1 MVLSFDCDT
10 PIGKKEITWEIR
22 LWRPATTLLSTASLN
37 VTQMLK
43 LFISM
48 YCERKTRSRRHTMK
62 NYDRVR
68 SNGGHLY
75 ILRLNFDFND
85 HKEFVG
91 SWICTTKETVFQIS
105 SVKTSSC
112 LMELVSPNL
121 RFITKVSTA
130 WTAHAFDLV
139 LRMAL
144 YLRHFML
151 WCPVT
156 ARSSTKHAT
165 ATGLGTGIIHESR
178 SLNNLTSK
186 CIVTQYVGLTILFL
200 CLHRL
205 PRKDPPKAI
214 RPLQYM
220 SPTLRAH

>member
-1 MVLSFDCDT
+1 M
-10 PIGKKEITWEIR
+10 
-22 LWRPATTLLSTASLN
+22 
-37 VTQMLK
+37 
-43 LFISM
+43 
-48 YCERKTRSRRHTMK
+48 
-62 NYDRVR
+62 
-68 SNGGHLY
+68 
-75 ILRLNFDFND
+75 
-85 HKEFVG
+85 
-91 SWICTTKETVFQIS
+91 KETVFQIS

-144 YLRHFML
+144 YPRHFML

-165 ATGLGTGIIHESR
+165 ATGLGTGIILESR

-186 CIVTQYVGLTILFL
+186 CIVTQYVGLTICSCAFTDFPV
-200 CLHRL
+200 RIL
-205 PRKDPPKAI
+205 PRPLGHSNTCR
-214 RPLQYM
+214 RPCVHINKNFMQIL
-220 SPTLRAH
+220 